1 MWREVITVVIFVII
15 LKFLLSVIFK
25 TKKEK
30 IVMPRENREILT
42 LKYNEEYVKFL
53 KISNMFCIPIG
64 LLAFIGVVFSIISND
79 VEDIGYIILTVI
91 ACLALF
97 MMWQTV
103 KNKKIIIENE
113 TIQIIR
119 WLRKPL
125 KIQRKHIRI
134 IEISKNKA
142 KVTEKNGK
150 NYLVLLD
157 YTMITTYFW
166 RCAKYCEK

>member
-150 NYLVLLD
+150 KLFSITRLYDD
-157 YTMITTYFW
+157 YDLFLEMCKIL
-166 RCAKYCEK
+166 